1 MTYIVVFR
9 FVLDAQ
15 EIAKIVEI
23 VFPLLNNGPDL
34 R

>member
-9 FVLDAQ
+9 FVLDAK

-23 VFPLLNNGPDL
+23 VFPLLNNVPDL